1 MKEHREKFTT
11 TLTPTHVSRLTQL
24 TGKLGFRNL
33 NDTIEYLIDNEL
45 GEINNEVENKR
56 INNRGKSRKDNK

>member
-33 NDTIEYLIDNEL
+33 NDTIEFLIDKEL
-45 GEINNEVENKR
+45 GEINNEMENKR
-56 INNRGKSRKDNK
+56 NNNRPKGKSNNK